1 MRGTIALGFLF
12 ALMTT
17 TTPATA
23 KRPITF
29 DDLMK
34 IHQISDPQVSPDGR
48 WVAYVQT
55 DVDMEANKKVGHIWL
70 VSLTRGVHAMG
81 NASTSSD
88 EPRQLTRGDGNDTRP
103 RWSPDSQ
110 SIAFISTR
118 SGKQQVW
125 IIPVAGGEARQLTNL
140 STEADGVIW
149 AAKSDTLLFTSSV
162 FPDCPDDA
170 CNKKRLDDAE
180 ASKVKAR
187 IIDRLFFRHW
197 NAWTEGR
204 YAHVFAVPASGGTP
218 RDLTPGAYDAP
229 TFFLGAPDGYSIS
242 PDGKEVCYTS
252 NRAVPPSAVA
262 WTTNNDLYLVPVA
275 PVSSPASGGAEARA
289 ATAQNITAENKGSDA
304 APLYSPNGRYI
315 AYTSQARDGYESDLF
330 RLRVYDR
337 QTKQIKDVTAGF
349 DQWVSNFAW
358 APDSDTVYFTAL
370 EKVNEPI
377 FETSVSHPKVE
388 KVADGYFSDLEV
400 GPGGRS
406 LIVTRSSLTAPS
418 ELYLVSTDDGKMA
431 QLTHANDELMAQLD
445 MNPAESVW
453 TDGAHG
459 EKVQSLIVK
468 PPAFDANK
476 RYPAIALIHG
486 GPQSGW
492 TDAWGYRWNAE
503 MFAAHGYVVMM
514 TNFHGS
520 TGYGQKFVESITG
533 DWGGAPYQDIMSA
546 TDYLE
551 GLPYVDKTRVGAAGA
566 SYGGYMINWIATQ
579 TQRFKGLVSHDGVY
593 DNRSMWGETE
603 ELWFDEWEFHGPI
616 WDKQA
621 TALRDKWS
629 PSSYVHN
636 IKTPMLVIEG
646 EQDFRV
652 PVGQAL
658 SLFTALQRLGV
669 ESQLLYF
676 PNEGHWVMKPQDS
689 QLWYKTVLGWL
700 DQHLSP

>member
-1 MRGTIALGFLF
+1 
-12 ALMTT
+12 MTT
-17 TTPATA
+17 TAPAIA

-29 DDLMK
+29 NDLMK
-34 IHQISDPQVSPDGR
+34 IHQTSDPQVSPDGR

-55 DVDMEANKKVGHIWL
+55 DVEMEANKKVGHIWL

-110 SIAFISTR
+110 TIAFISTR

-125 IIPVAGGEARQLTNL
+125 IIPVNGGAARQLTNL
-140 STEADGVIW
+140 STEADGVTW
-149 AAKSDTLLFTSSV
+149 AAKADTLLFTSSV
-162 FPDCPDDA
+162 FPDCSDDA

-204 YAHVFAVPASGGTP
+204 YAHTFAVSAAGGTP

-229 TFFLGAPDGYSIS
+229 TFFLGAPDGYTIS

-262 WTTNNDLYLVPVA
+262 WTTNNDLYF
-275 PVSSPASGGAEARA
+275 VSAERGE
-289 ATAQNITAENKGSDA
+289 ATNITADNKGSDA
-304 APLYSPNGRYI
+304 SPVYSPDGRYI
-315 AYTSQARDGYESDLF
+315 AYTSQARDGYEADLF

-337 QTKQIKDVTAGF
+337 QTKQIKDLTTGF
-349 DQWVSNFAW
+349 DQWVANFAW
-358 APDSDTVYFTAL
+358 APDSDTVYFTAS
-370 EKVNEPI
+370 EKVNQPI
-377 FETSVSHPKVE
+377 FKTSVSHPKVE
-388 KVADGYFSDLEV
+388 KVADGYFDDLDV

-406 LIVTRSSLTAPS
+406 LIVTRSSLTAPA
-418 ELYLVSTDDGKMA
+418 EVFLVNISDGKMA
-431 QLTHANDELMAQLD
+431 QLTHANDGFMAQLD

-468 PPAFDANK
+468 PPSFDASK
-476 RYPAIALIHG
+476 KYPAIALIHG

-492 TDAWGYRWNAE
+492 TDAWGYRWNPQ

-533 DWGGAPYQDIMSA
+533 DWGGAPFQDIMSA

-551 GLPYVDKTRVGAAGA
+551 GLPYVDKTRIGAAGA
-566 SYGGYMINWIATQ
+566 SYGGYMVNWIATQ
-579 TQRFKGLVSHDGVY
+579 THRFKVLVSHDGVY
-593 DNRSMWGETE
+593 NLNSMAGET
-603 ELWFDEWEFHGPI
+603 
-616 WDKQA
+616 
-621 TALRDKWS
+621 
-629 PSSYVHN
+629 
-636 IKTPMLVIEG
+636 
-646 EQDFRV
+646 
-652 PVGQAL
+652 
-658 SLFTALQRLGV
+658 
-669 ESQLLYF
+669 
-676 PNEGHWVMKPQDS
+676 
-689 QLWYKTVLGWL
+689 
-700 DQHLSP
+700 